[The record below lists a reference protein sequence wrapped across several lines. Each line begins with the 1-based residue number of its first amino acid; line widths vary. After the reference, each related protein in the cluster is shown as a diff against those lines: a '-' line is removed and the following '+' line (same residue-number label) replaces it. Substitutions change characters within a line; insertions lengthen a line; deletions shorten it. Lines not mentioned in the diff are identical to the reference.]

1 MIRNVNEIFE
11 WTIEK
16 VSQLRLRPGGGID
29 DTRLD
34 TKNMNLGGLVSLL
47 KNNDIIM
54 AIGVVIIVVMMIIP
68 LPPML
73 LDILLTLNISLSIII
88 LLVCLFVKEPLEYS
102 SFPIILLIA
111 TIFRLGLNISSTRL
125 ILLYGSA
132 GEVIHSFGQFVVG
145 GNYIV
150 GFIIFILLVVINFM
164 VITGGAT
171 RVAEVSARFT
181 LDSMPGKQLS
191 IDADLNSGLINEE
204 QAKARRRK
212 LEREAD
218 FYGTMDGASKFV
230 KGDATAGIIITVVNI
245 FAGIVIGVWQ
255 LKMDI
260 MSSLSTYT
268 ILTVGDGL
276 VSQLPAL
283 LISFSTGLIVSRASG
298 QEESL
303 SDDIKKEMFSNPIV
317 LSIVSVLLILMGL
330 VPGMPTVPFIIV
342 AIGLGWMAFKKN
354 KLDEE
359 KKVEAEKE
367 QKEEKINEGKVSKK
381 KKKATRESVMELLN
395 VETIEMEI
403 GYRLVPLLD
412 VEQGGDLLERI
423 AQIRRQTALD
433 LGIVLPSIR
442 VRDNLQLSPNSYQIK
457 LKGVPIEV
465 GEVYP
470 DRTLAMNSGGSD
482 NDLSVNGISA
492 IEPAFGLPAI
502 WVEEADREMVETYG
516 YTVVSPSA
524 VISTHLTEVI
534 KKNAAEIVSRADVQQ
549 LIENLKKEVSEEY
562 VSDLMKD
569 INAAEVQQILY
580 NLLKE
585 RVSVRDLKT
594 ILEVISLQS
603 RVSKNADYL
612 TEQVR
617 QALARSICKQNLAD
631 TGELLA
637 VTLAP
642 DVENTIAQG
651 VSPDGTSL
659 TLDPEFTRKLLDTLN
674 YELEKAITSSGSQPV
689 LLCSSPIRLPFRRL
703 IERTYPQIA
712 VMSYNEI
719 SNNVKAK
726 SIGVVR
732 IMQSKV

>member
-1 MIRNVNEIFE
+1 
-11 WTIEK
+11 
-16 VSQLRLRPGGGID
+16 
-29 DTRLD
+29 
-34 TKNMNLGGLVSLL
+34 MNLGKLASLL

-54 AIGVVIIVVMMIIP
+54 AIGLVIIVAMMIIP
-68 LPPML
+68 LPPMI
-73 LDILLTLNISLSIII
+73 LDILLTLNISLSVII
-88 LLVCLFVKEPLEYS
+88 LLVCLFIKEPLEYS
-102 SFPIILLIA
+102 SFPIILLVA

-125 ILLYGSA
+125 ILLNGSA
-132 GEVIHSFGQFVVG
+132 GEVINSFGQFVVG

-191 IDADLNSGLINEE
+191 IDADLNSGLINED

-260 MSSLSTYT
+260 MAALSTFT

-303 SDDIKKEMFSNPIV
+303 SDDIKNEMFSNYIV
-317 LSIVSVLLILMGL
+317 LGIVSVLLFLLGL
-330 VPGMPTVPFIIV
+330 VPGMPTVPFILV
-342 AIGLGWMAFKKN
+342 ALSLGWMAVKKS
-354 KLDEE
+354 KD
-359 KKVEAEKE
+359 AELK
-367 QKEEKINEGKVSKK
+367 KEEAKAQEEAQAQGVATGAQGGALGKVGK
-381 KKKATRESVMELLN
+381 KKKATRESVLELLN

-442 VRDNLQLSPNSYQIK
+442 VRDNLQLPPNNYQIK
-457 LKGVPIEV
+457 LKGVAIEA

-470 DRTLAMNSGGSD
+470 DRSLAMNAGGSS
-482 NDLSVNGISA
+482 NELGINGISA

-502 WVEEADREMVETYG
+502 WVEEKDKEVAENYG

-534 KKNAAEIVSRADVQQ
+534 KKNSSEIISRADIQQ

-562 VSDLMKD
+562 VTDLMKD
-569 INAAEVQQILY
+569 LTVAEVQLIIQ

-594 ILEVISLQS
+594 ILEVLSLQS

-617 QALARSICKQNLAD
+617 QALSRSICKQNLAD

-637 VTLAP
+637 VTLDP

-651 VSPDGTSL
+651 VSPDGSSL
-659 TLDPEFTRKLLDTLN
+659 TLDPEFTRKLLDNLN
-674 YELEKAITSSGSQPV
+674 YELEKAISSSGNQPI

-732 IMQSKV
+732 VGPTRV

>member
-1 MIRNVNEIFE
+1 
-11 WTIEK
+11 
-16 VSQLRLRPGGGID
+16 
-29 DTRLD
+29 
-34 TKNMNLGGLVSLL
+34 MNLGGLASLL
-47 KNNDIIM
+47 KNNDILM
-54 AIGVVIIVVMMIIP
+54 AIGIVIIVVMMIIP
-68 LPPML
+68 LPPMA
-73 LDILLTLNISLSIII
+73 LDILLTLNISLSVII

-102 SFPIILLIA
+102 SFPIILLVA

-125 ILLYGSA
+125 ILLNGSA

-245 FAGIVIGVWQ
+245 FAGIVIGLWQ

-260 MSSLSTYT
+260 MTALSTFT

-303 SDDIKKEMFSNPIV
+303 SDDIKKEMFSNPMV
-317 LSIVSVLLILMGL
+317 LGIVSVLLFLLGM
-330 VPGMPTVPFIIV
+330 VPGMPTIPFLLV
-342 AIGLGWMAFKKN
+342 AASLGWMAFKKD
-354 KLDEE
+354 KAD
-359 KKVEAEKE
+359 KVQKVEEAKAAEEAK
-367 QKEEKINEGKVSKK
+367 KEEAGLGKVAKK

-442 VRDNLQLSPNSYQIK
+442 VRDNLQLPPNTYQIK
-457 LKGVPIEV
+457 LKGVPIES

-470 DRTLAMNSGGSD
+470 DRSLAMNAGGSD
-482 NDLSVNGISA
+482 NDLGINGISA

-502 WVEEADREMVETYG
+502 WVEEKDKEIAETYG

-534 KKNAAEIVSRADVQQ
+534 KKNSAEIVSRADIQQ
-549 LIENLKKEVSEEY
+549 LIDNLKKEVSEEY

-569 INAAEVQQILY
+569 LTVAEVQQIVY

-594 ILEVISLQS
+594 ILEVLSLQS

-617 QALARSICKQNLAD
+617 QALSRSICKQNLAD

-642 DVENTIAQG
+642 EVENTIAQG
-651 VSPDGTSL
+651 VSPDGSSL
-659 TLDPEFTRKLLDTLN
+659 TLDPEFTRKLLDNLN
-674 YELEKAITSSGSQPV
+674 YELERAISSSGNQPV

-726 SIGVVR
+726 SIGVIRVTAAN
-732 IMQSKV
+732 V

>member
-1 MIRNVNEIFE
+1 
-11 WTIEK
+11 
-16 VSQLRLRPGGGID
+16 
-29 DTRLD
+29 
-34 TKNMNLGGLVSLL
+34 MNFGALGSLL

-54 AIGVVIIVVMMIIP
+54 AIGIVIIVAMMIIP

-73 LDILLTLNISLSIII
+73 LDILLTLNISLSVII
-88 LLVCLFVKEPLEYS
+88 LLVCLFIKEPLEYS
-102 SFPIILLIA
+102 SFPIILLVA
-111 TIFRLGLNISSTRL
+111 TIFRLGLNVSSTRL
-125 ILLYGSA
+125 ILLNGAA
-132 GEVIHSFGQFVVG
+132 GEVINSFGQFVVG

-245 FAGIVIGVWQ
+245 FAGIVIGLWQ

-260 MSSLSTYT
+260 MTALSTFT

-298 QEESL
+298 QDESL

-317 LSIVSVLLILMGL
+317 LAIVSVLLFLLGM
-330 VPGMPTVPFIIV
+330 VPGMPTIPFIMV
-342 AIGLGWMAFKKN
+342 SLALGWLAFSKNKAEKVKKAEEVKAAEEAKKQDGGLG
-354 KLDEE
+354 
-359 KKVEAEKE
+359 KVA
-367 QKEEKINEGKVSKK
+367 KK

-442 VRDNLQLSPNSYQIK
+442 VRDNLQLPPNSYQIK
-457 LKGVPIEV
+457 LKGVPIES

-470 DRTLAMNSGGSD
+470 DRSLAMNSGGSE
-482 NDLSVNGISA
+482 NDLSINGISA

-502 WVEEADREMVETYG
+502 WVEEKDKEVAETYG

-534 KKNAAEIVSRADVQQ
+534 KKNAAEIVSRADIQQ
-549 LIENLKKEVSEEY
+549 LIDNLKKEVSEEY
-562 VSDLMKD
+562 VADLMKD
-569 INAAEVQQILY
+569 LTVAEVQQILY

-594 ILEVISLQS
+594 ILEVLSLQS

-642 DVENTIAQG
+642 EVENTIAQG
-651 VSPDGTSL
+651 ISPDGTSL
-659 TLDPEFTRKLLDTLN
+659 TLDPEFTRKLMDNLDS
-674 YELEKAITSSGSQPV
+674 ELERAISTSGNQPV

-719 SNNVKAK
+719 SNNIKAK

-732 IMQSKV
+732 VVTNRV

>member
-1 MIRNVNEIFE
+1 
-11 WTIEK
+11 
-16 VSQLRLRPGGGID
+16 
-29 DTRLD
+29 
-34 TKNMNLGGLVSLL
+34 MNLGALASFL
-47 KNNDIIM
+47 KNNDILM
-54 AIGVVIIVVMMIIP
+54 AIGIVVIVAMMIIP

-73 LDILLTLNISLSIII
+73 LDILLTLNISLSVII
-88 LLVCLFVKEPLEYS
+88 LLVCLFIKEPLEYS
-102 SFPIILLIA
+102 SFPIILLVA
-111 TIFRLGLNISSTRL
+111 TIFRLGLIVSSTRL
-125 ILLYGSA
+125 ILLHGAA
-132 GEVIHSFGQFVVG
+132 GEVINSFGQFVVG

-191 IDADLNSGLINEE
+191 IDADLNSGLINED
-204 QAKARRRK
+204 QAKQRRRK

-245 FAGIVIGVWQ
+245 FAGIVIGLWQ
-255 LKMDI
+255 MKMDI
-260 MSSLSTYT
+260 MTALNTFT

-298 QEESL
+298 QDDSL

-317 LSIVSVLLILMGL
+317 LAIVSVLLFLLGM
-330 VPGMPTVPFIIV
+330 VPGMPTLPFLCV
-342 AIGLGWMAFKKN
+342 AVGLGWLAYSKN
-354 KLDEE
+354 KALTAKKAEEE
-359 KKVEAEKE
+359 KA
-367 QKEEKINEGKVSKK
+367 KEEAQKQDGKGKINKK

-442 VRDNLQLSPNSYQIK
+442 VRDNLQLPPNNYQIK
-457 LKGVPIEV
+457 LKGVPIES

-470 DRTLAMNSGGSD
+470 DRSLAMNAGGSG
-482 NDLSVNGISA
+482 NDLGLNGISA
-492 IEPAFGLPAI
+492 IEPAFGLPALWLDSKDKEI
-502 WVEEADREMVETYG
+502 AENAG

-534 KKNAAEIVSRADVQQ
+534 KKNAAEIISRSDIQQ
-549 LIENLKKEVSEEY
+549 LIDNLKKEVSEEY

-569 INAAEVQQILY
+569 LSVAEVQQIIV

-594 ILEVISLQS
+594 ILEVLSLQS

-617 QALARSICKQNLAD
+617 QALSRSICKQNLAD

-642 DVENTIAQG
+642 EVENTIAQG
-651 VSPDGTSL
+651 VSPDGSSL
-659 TLDPEFTRKLLDTLN
+659 TLDPEFTRKMLDNLN
-674 YELEKAITSSGSQPV
+674 SELERAISSSGNQPV

-732 IMQSKV
+732 VAPARV

>member
-1 MIRNVNEIFE
+1 
-11 WTIEK
+11 
-16 VSQLRLRPGGGID
+16 
-29 DTRLD
+29 
-34 TKNMNLGGLVSLL
+34 MNLGALASLL
-47 KNNDIIM
+47 KNNDILM
-54 AIGVVIIVVMMIIP
+54 AIGIVIIVAMMIIP

-73 LDILLTLNISLSIII
+73 LDILLTLNISLSVII
-88 LLVCLFVKEPLEYS
+88 LLVCLFIKEPLEYS
-102 SFPIILLIA
+102 SFPIILLVA
-111 TIFRLGLNISSTRL
+111 TIFRLGLNVSSTRL
-125 ILLYGSA
+125 ILLYGAA
-132 GEVIHSFGQFVVG
+132 GEVINSFGQFVVG

-191 IDADLNSGLINEE
+191 IDADLNSGLINED

-245 FAGIVIGVWQ
+245 FAGIVIGMWQ
-255 LKMDI
+255 MKMDI
-260 MSSLSTYT
+260 MTALNTFT

-283 LISFSTGLIVSRASG
+283 LISFATGLIVSRASG

-317 LSIVSVLLILMGL
+317 LAIVSVLLFLLGM
-330 VPGMPTVPFIIV
+330 VPGMPTLPFIIV
-342 AIGLGWMAFKKN
+342 SLAIGWLAYSKN
-354 KLDEE
+354 KVE
-359 KKVEAEKE
+359 KVK
-367 QKEEKINEGKVSKK
+367 KEEEVKAAQEAKKQESGLGKVAKK

-442 VRDNLQLSPNSYQIK
+442 VRDNLQLPPNSYQIK
-457 LKGVPIEV
+457 LKGVAIES

-470 DRTLAMNSGGSD
+470 DRSLAMNAGGSD
-482 NDLSVNGISA
+482 NDLGINGISA

-502 WVEEADREMVETYG
+502 WVEEKDREIAENYG

-534 KKNAAEIVSRADVQQ
+534 KKNAAEIISRADIQQ
-549 LIENLKKEVSEEY
+549 LIDNLKKEVSEEY
-562 VSDLMKD
+562 VADLMKD
-569 INAAEVQQILY
+569 LSVAEVQQIIY
-580 NLLKE
+580 NLLRE

-617 QALARSICKQNLAD
+617 QALSRSICKQNLAD

-642 DVENTIAQG
+642 EVENTIAQG
-651 VSPDGTSL
+651 VSPDGSSL
-659 TLDPEFTRKLLDTLN
+659 TLDPEFTRQLLDNLN
-674 YELEKAITSSGSQPV
+674 YELEKAISSSGNQPV

-726 SIGVVR
+726 SIGVV
-732 IMQSKV
+732 KVAAARV

>member
-1 MIRNVNEIFE
+1 MGKSIQKQ
-11 WTIEK
+11 T
-16 VSQLRLRPGGGID
+16 
-29 DTRLD
+29 
-34 TKNMNLGGLVSLL
+34 MNLGGLASLL
-47 KNNDIIM
+47 KNNDILM
-54 AIGVVIIVVMMIIP
+54 AIGIVIIVVMMIIP
-68 LPPML
+68 LPPMA
-73 LDILLTLNISLSIII
+73 LDILLTLNISLSVII

-102 SFPIILLIA
+102 SFPIILLVA

-125 ILLYGSA
+125 ILLNGSA

-245 FAGIVIGVWQ
+245 FAGIVIGLWQ

-260 MSSLSTYT
+260 ITALSTFT

-303 SDDIKKEMFSNPIV
+303 SDDIKKEMFSNPMV
-317 LSIVSVLLILMGL
+317 LGIVSVLLFLLGM
-330 VPGMPTVPFIIV
+330 VPGMPTIPFLLV
-342 AIGLGWMAFKKN
+342 AASLGWMAFKKD
-354 KLDEE
+354 KAD
-359 KKVEAEKE
+359 KVQKVEEAKAAEEAK
-367 QKEEKINEGKVSKK
+367 KEEAGLGKVAKK

-442 VRDNLQLSPNSYQIK
+442 VRDNLQLPPNTYQIK
-457 LKGVPIEV
+457 LKGVPIES

-470 DRTLAMNSGGSD
+470 DRSLAMNAGGSD
-482 NDLSVNGISA
+482 NDLGINGISA

-502 WVEEADREMVETYG
+502 WVEEKDKEIAETYG

-534 KKNAAEIVSRADVQQ
+534 KKNSAEIVSRADIQQ
-549 LIENLKKEVSEEY
+549 LIDNLKKEVSEEY

-569 INAAEVQQILY
+569 LTVAEVQQIVY

-594 ILEVISLQS
+594 ILEVLSLQS

-617 QALARSICKQNLAD
+617 QALSRSICKQNLAD

-642 DVENTIAQG
+642 EVENTIAQG
-651 VSPDGTSL
+651 VSPDGSSL
-659 TLDPEFTRKLLDTLN
+659 TLDPEFTRKLLDNLN
-674 YELEKAITSSGSQPV
+674 YELERAISSSGNQPV

-726 SIGVVR
+726 SIGVIRVTAAN
-732 IMQSKV
+732 V

>member
-1 MIRNVNEIFE
+1 
-11 WTIEK
+11 
-16 VSQLRLRPGGGID
+16 
-29 DTRLD
+29 
-34 TKNMNLGGLVSLL
+34 MNLGALASLL
-47 KNNDIIM
+47 KNNDILM
-54 AIGVVIIVVMMIIP
+54 AIGIVIIVAMMIIP

-73 LDILLTLNISLSIII
+73 LDILLTLNISLSVII
-88 LLVCLFVKEPLEYS
+88 LLVCLFIKEPLEYS
-102 SFPIILLIA
+102 SFPIILLVA
-111 TIFRLGLNISSTRL
+111 TIFRLGLNVSSTRL
-125 ILLYGSA
+125 ILLYGAA
-132 GEVIHSFGQFVVG
+132 GEVINSFGQFVVG

-191 IDADLNSGLINEE
+191 IDADLNSGLINED

-245 FAGIVIGVWQ
+245 FAGIVIGMWQ
-255 LKMDI
+255 MKMDI
-260 MSSLSTYT
+260 MTALNTFT

-283 LISFSTGLIVSRASG
+283 LISFATGLIVSRASG

-317 LSIVSVLLILMGL
+317 LAIVSVLLFLLGM
-330 VPGMPTVPFIIV
+330 VPGMPTLPFIIV
-342 AIGLGWMAFKKN
+342 SLAIGWLAYSKN
-354 KLDEE
+354 KVE
-359 KKVEAEKE
+359 KVK
-367 QKEEKINEGKVSKK
+367 KEEEEVKAAQEAQKQESGLGKVAKK

-442 VRDNLQLSPNSYQIK
+442 VRDNLQLPPNSYQIK
-457 LKGVPIEV
+457 LKGVAIES

-470 DRTLAMNSGGSD
+470 DRSLAMNAGGSD
-482 NDLSVNGISA
+482 NDLGINGISA

-502 WVEEADREMVETYG
+502 WVEEKDREIAENYG

-534 KKNAAEIVSRADVQQ
+534 KKNAAEIISRADIQQ
-549 LIENLKKEVSEEY
+549 LIDNLKKEVSEEY
-562 VSDLMKD
+562 VADLMKD
-569 INAAEVQQILY
+569 LSVAEVQQIIY
-580 NLLKE
+580 NLLRE

-617 QALARSICKQNLAD
+617 QALSRSICKQNLAD

-642 DVENTIAQG
+642 EVENTIAQG
-651 VSPDGTSL
+651 VSPDGSSL
-659 TLDPEFTRKLLDTLN
+659 TLDPEFTRQLLDNLN
-674 YELEKAITSSGSQPV
+674 YELEKAISSSGNQPV

-726 SIGVVR
+726 SIGVV
-732 IMQSKV
+732 KVAAARV

>member
-1 MIRNVNEIFE
+1 MQISLS
-11 WTIEK
+11 TI
-16 VSQLRLRPGGGID
+16 
-29 DTRLD
+29 
-34 TKNMNLGGLVSLL
+34 L

-54 AIGVVIIVVMMIIP
+54 AIGLVIIVAMMIIP

-73 LDILLTLNISLSIII
+73 LDILLTLNISLAVII
-88 LLVCLFVKEPLEYS
+88 LLVCLFIKEPLEYS
-102 SFPIILLIA
+102 SFPIILLVS
-111 TIFRLGLNISSTRL
+111 TIFRLGLNVSSTRL

-145 GNYIV
+145 GNYVV
-150 GFIIFILLVVINFM
+150 GFIIFIILVLINFM

-260 MSSLSTYT
+260 MTALSTFT

-283 LISFSTGLIVSRASG
+283 LISFATGLIVSRASG
-298 QEESL
+298 QDDSL
-303 SDDIKKEMFSNPIV
+303 SDDIKREMFSNPTV
-317 LSIVSVLLILMGL
+317 LGIVSVLLFCLGI
-330 VPGMPTVPFIIV
+330 VPGMPTVPFIII
-342 AIGLGWMAFKKN
+342 ALTLAWFAYSKKST
-354 KLDEE
+354 KKKEE
-359 KKVEAEKE
+359 AAAVEA
-367 QKEEKINEGKVSKK
+367 QQNAEEPINEAKLKKK

-395 VETIEMEI
+395 VETIEIEI

-412 VEQGGDLLERI
+412 AEQGGDLLERI

-442 VRDNLQLSPNSYQIK
+442 VRDNLQLPPNSYQIK
-457 LKGVPIEV
+457 LKGVPIEN

-470 DRTLAMNSGGSD
+470 DRSLAMNASGSD
-482 NDLSVNGISA
+482 NDLNINGISA

-502 WVEEADREMVETYG
+502 WIEEKDKEIVETYG

-534 KKNAAEIVSRADVQQ
+534 KKNAAEIVSRADIQQ
-549 LIENLKKEVSEEY
+549 LIDNLKKEVSEDY
-562 VSDLMKD
+562 VNDLMKD
-569 INAAEVQQILY
+569 ISVGEVQLIVQ

-603 RVSKNADYL
+603 RVSKNPDYL

-642 DVENTIAQG
+642 DVENVIAQG
-651 VSPDGTSL
+651 LSPDGNSL
-659 TLDPEFTRKLLDTLN
+659 TLDPDFTRRMLDNLN
-674 YELEKAITSSGSQPV
+674 SELEKAISSSGNQPV
-689 LLCSSPIRLPFRRL
+689 ILCSSPIRMPFRRL

-719 SNNVKAK
+719 SNNIKAK

-732 IMQSKV
+732 VETMRV

>member
-1 MIRNVNEIFE
+1 
-11 WTIEK
+11 
-16 VSQLRLRPGGGID
+16 
-29 DTRLD
+29 
-34 TKNMNLGGLVSLL
+34 MNLNNLVSLL

-54 AIGVVIIVVMMIIP
+54 AVGLVIIVAMMVIP

-73 LDILLTLNISLSIII
+73 LDILLTLNISLSVII
-88 LLVCLFVKEPLEYS
+88 LLVCLFIKEPVEYS
-102 SFPIILLIA
+102 SFPIILLVA
-111 TIFRLGLNISSTRL
+111 TIFRLGLNVSSTRL
-125 ILLYGSA
+125 ILLDGSA

-145 GNYIV
+145 GNYVV
-150 GFIIFILLVVINFM
+150 GFIIFIILVIINFM

-204 QAKARRRK
+204 QAKQRRRK

-230 KGDATAGIIITVVNI
+230 KGDATAGIIITVINI
-245 FAGIVIGVWQ
+245 FGGFIIGMWQ

-260 MSSLSTYT
+260 MTALSTFT

-276 VSQLPAL
+276 VTQLPAL

-298 QEESL
+298 QDSSL
-303 SDDIKKEMFSNPIV
+303 SSDINNEMFANPVV
-317 LSIVSVLLILMGL
+317 LGIVSGLLLLLGL
-330 VPGMPTVPFIIV
+330 VPGMPTIPFTLV
-342 AIGLGWMAFKKN
+342 SIGIGWTAFTKN
-354 KLDEE
+354 KAIKQKELEEQKAAEE
-359 KKVEAEKE
+359 KSSMANRV
-367 QKEEKINEGKVSKK
+367 GKK
-381 KKKATRESVMELLN
+381 KKKATRESVLELLN

-442 VRDNLQLSPNSYQIK
+442 VRDNLQLPPNTYQIK
-457 LKGVPIEV
+457 LKGVAIEN

-470 DRTLAMNSGGSD
+470 DRHLAMNAGGTE
-482 NDLSVNGISA
+482 NDLGINGIRA
-492 IEPAFGLPAI
+492 IEPAFGLPALWI
-502 WVEEADREMVETYG
+502 EEKDKEIAEAYG

-534 KKNAAEIVSRADVQQ
+534 KKNSAEIITRADVQQ
-549 LIENLKKEVSEEY
+549 LIDNLKKEVSEDY
-562 VSDLMKD
+562 VTDLMKD
-569 INAAEVQQILY
+569 TSVGEVQQVMQ
-580 NLLKE
+580 NLLRE
-585 RVSVRDLKT
+585 RVSVRDLKS
-594 ILEVISLQS
+594 IMEIISLQS
-603 RVSKNADYL
+603 KVSRNTDFL

-617 QALARSICKQNLAD
+617 QGLARGICKQNLSD

-637 VTLAP
+637 ITLAP

-651 VSPDGTSL
+651 VSADGTSL
-659 TLDPEFTRKLLDTLN
+659 TLDPAFTRRLLDSLN
-674 YELEKAITSSGSQPV
+674 QELEKAITSFGNQPV
-689 LLCSSPIRLPFRRL
+689 ILCSSPIRLPFRRL

-719 SNNVKAK
+719 SNNIKAK
-726 SIGVVR
+726 SVGIVR
-732 IMQSKV
+732 TEPARV

>member
-1 MIRNVNEIFE
+1 MGKSIQKQ
-11 WTIEK
+11 T
-16 VSQLRLRPGGGID
+16 
-29 DTRLD
+29 
-34 TKNMNLGGLVSLL
+34 MNLGGLASLL
-47 KNNDIIM
+47 KNNDILM
-54 AIGVVIIVVMMIIP
+54 AIGIVIIVVMMIIP
-68 LPPML
+68 LPPMA
-73 LDILLTLNISLSIII
+73 LDILLTLNISLSVII

-102 SFPIILLIA
+102 SFPIILLVA

-125 ILLYGSA
+125 ILLNGSA

-191 IDADLNSGLINEE
+191 IDADLNSRLINEE

-245 FAGIVIGVWQ
+245 FAGIVIGLWQ

-260 MSSLSTYT
+260 MTALSTFT

-303 SDDIKKEMFSNPIV
+303 SDDIKKEMFSNPMV
-317 LSIVSVLLILMGL
+317 LGIVSVLLFLLGM
-330 VPGMPTVPFIIV
+330 VPGMPTIPFLLV
-342 AIGLGWMAFKKN
+342 AASLGWMAFKKD
-354 KLDEE
+354 KAD
-359 KKVEAEKE
+359 KVQKVEEAKAAEEAK
-367 QKEEKINEGKVSKK
+367 KEEAGLGKVAKK

-442 VRDNLQLSPNSYQIK
+442 VRDNLQLPPNTYQIK
-457 LKGVPIEV
+457 LKGVPIES

-470 DRTLAMNSGGSD
+470 DRSLAMNAGGSD
-482 NDLSVNGISA
+482 NDLGINGISA

-502 WVEEADREMVETYG
+502 WVEEKDKEIAETYG

-534 KKNAAEIVSRADVQQ
+534 KKNSAEIVSRADIQQ
-549 LIENLKKEVSEEY
+549 LIDNLKKEVSEEY

-569 INAAEVQQILY
+569 LTVAEVQQIVY

-594 ILEVISLQS
+594 ILEVLSLQS

-617 QALARSICKQNLAD
+617 QALSRSICKQNLAD

-642 DVENTIAQG
+642 EVENTIAQG
-651 VSPDGTSL
+651 VSPDGSSL
-659 TLDPEFTRKLLDTLN
+659 TLDPEFTRKLLDNLN
-674 YELEKAITSSGSQPV
+674 YELERAISSSGNQPV

-726 SIGVVR
+726 SIGVIRVAAAN
-732 IMQSKV
+732 V

>member
-1 MIRNVNEIFE
+1 
-11 WTIEK
+11 
-16 VSQLRLRPGGGID
+16 
-29 DTRLD
+29 
-34 TKNMNLGGLVSLL
+34 MNLGALSSLL

-54 AIGVVIIVVMMIIP
+54 AIGIVIIVAMMIIP

-73 LDILLTLNISLSIII
+73 LDILLTLNISLSVII
-88 LLVCLFVKEPLEYS
+88 LLVCLFIKEPLEYS
-102 SFPIILLIA
+102 SFPIILLVA
-111 TIFRLGLNISSTRL
+111 TIFRLGLNVSSTRL
-125 ILLYGSA
+125 ILLHGSA
-132 GEVIHSFGQFVVG
+132 GEVINSFGQFVVG

-191 IDADLNSGLINEE
+191 IDADLNSGLINED
-204 QAKARRRK
+204 QAKQRRRK

-245 FAGIVIGVWQ
+245 FAGIVIGLWQ
-255 LKMDI
+255 MKMDI
-260 MSSLSTYT
+260 MTALNTFT

-298 QEESL
+298 QDDSL

-317 LSIVSVLLILMGL
+317 LAIVSVLLFLLGM
-330 VPGMPTVPFIIV
+330 VPGMPTIPFICV
-342 AIGLGWMAFKKN
+342 AVGLGWLAYSKN
-354 KLDEE
+354 KALVAQKLEEE
-359 KKVEAEKE
+359 KA
-367 QKEEKINEGKVSKK
+367 KEEAQKQDGKGGKVNKK

-442 VRDNLQLSPNSYQIK
+442 VRDNLQLPPNNYQIK
-457 LKGVPIEV
+457 LKGVPIES

-470 DRTLAMNSGGSD
+470 DRSLAMNAGGSGS
-482 NDLSVNGISA
+482 DLGLNGISA
-492 IEPAFGLPAI
+492 IEPAFGLPALWLDEKDKEI
-502 WVEEADREMVETYG
+502 AENAG

-534 KKNAAEIVSRADVQQ
+534 KKNAAEIVSRADIQQ
-549 LIENLKKEVSEEY
+549 LIDNLKKEVSEDY
-562 VSDLMKD
+562 VADLMKD
-569 INAAEVQQILY
+569 LSVAEVQQIVF

-594 ILEVISLQS
+594 ILEVLSLQS

-617 QALARSICKQNLAD
+617 QALSRSICKQNLAD

-642 DVENTIAQG
+642 EVENTIAQG
-651 VSPDGTSL
+651 VGPDGTSL
-659 TLDPEFTRKLLDTLN
+659 TLDPEFTRKMLDNLN
-674 YELEKAITSSGSQPV
+674 YELEKAISSSGNQPV

-726 SIGVVR
+726 SIGVIRVTPSR
-732 IMQSKV
+732 V